1 MAVYKLFPEKD
12 AFIWSEQQ
20 TQNMGRDEIL
30 EISTYNDPDLVND
43 NIDTIP
49 SVTRALVKFNQSR
62 IDTIIDSVISRT
74 HTDHNDNWQAYFHLY
89 LANASNLPQT
99 YTLQCNAISQSWEMG
114 TGKLADRPRTHN
126 GVSWEYRSSSS
137 SAIAWQT
144 SSFQT
149 NVTSSDNG
157 IAGQRGGGNWF
168 ITPSASQTFNYTSDK
183 DISFSVRTIVERWH
197 SHSLHP
203 NVYPESFG
211 NEGFIVKYTGS
222 LEFNTA
228 SIQQLSY
235 FSMDT
240 HTIYP
245 PALTF
250 MWADYV
256 IDTGS
261 SPIISNNQFI
271 TTIGNLQPELTSN
284 SVYRFNVYSRDQ
296 YPPRSFQTQSVYLN
310 TKLLPTSSYWA
321 LKDIITGEMVVD
333 FHPVYTRLSSNPSY
347 NYFDVYADGL
357 EPERYYQ
364 ILIQTIVGGQAITV
378 DNPDYYFKIVR

>member
-30 EISTYNDPDLVND
+30 EISTYNDPDIVNG
-43 NIDTIP
+43 NLNLIP

-62 IDTIIDSVISRT
+62 IDSILDRIISQSITGTWFASF
-74 HTDHNDNWQAYFHLY
+74 NLY
-89 LANASNLPQT
+89 LANASSLPQT
-99 YTLQCNAISQSWEMG
+99 YRLECNAISQSWEMG
-114 TGKLADRPRTHN
+114 TGRLADRPRTHN

-157 IAGQRGGGNWF
+157 IPGQRGGGNWF
-168 ITPSASQTFNYTSDK
+168 ITPSSSLTFNYTSNK
-183 DISFSVRTIVERWH
+183 DINFPVRPIVERWH
-197 SHSLHP
+197 SHSVHP
-203 NVYPESFG
+203 GLYPESFG
-211 NEGFIVKYTGS
+211 NEGFIVRYTGS
-222 LEFNTA
+222 LEYNTS

-245 PALTF
+245 PSLTF
-250 MWADYV
+250 LWADYV

-261 SPIISNNQFI
+261 SPIINNNQFI
-271 TTIGNLQPELTSN
+271 TTVGNLQPELTSN
-284 SVYRFNVYSRDQ
+284 EVYRFNVYSRDQ

-310 TKLLPTSSYWA
+310 TKLLPTASCWA
-321 LKDIITGEMVVD
+321 LKDVITGEMVVN
-333 FHPVYTRLSSNPSY
+333 FHPIFTRLSSNPSY
-347 NYFDVYADGL
+347 NYFDIYTDGL

-364 ILIQTIVGGQAITV
+364 ILIQTTIGNQTITV

>member
-1 MAVYKLFPEKD
+1 MAIYKIFSEKD
-12 AFIWSEQQ
+12 SFIWSEQL

-30 EISTYNDPDLVND
+30 EISTYNDPDIVNS
-43 NIDTIP
+43 NISTIP
-49 SVTRALVKFNQSR
+49 SVTRALVKFPQSQ
-62 IDTIIDSVISRT
+62 IDLLLSGTINIANTSSTWDVFF
-74 HTDHNDNWQAYFHLY
+74 NLN

-114 TGKLADRPRTHN
+114 TGRLADRPRTHN
-126 GVSWEYRSSSS
+126 GVSWTYRFTSESSVT
-137 SAIAWQT
+137 WQT

-157 IAGQRGGGNWF
+157 LSGQRGGGNWY
-168 ITPSASQTFNYTSDK
+168 IIPSSSQTFNYTSDK
-183 DISFSVRTIVERWH
+183 DINFSVGSIVQRWY
-197 SHSLHP
+197 SHSLYP
-203 NVYPESFG
+203 NVYPEAFG
-211 NEGFIVKYTGS
+211 NEGFIIRYTAS
-222 LEFNTA
+222 QEFNTA

-256 IDTGS
+256 NNTGTS
-261 SPIISNNQFI
+261 SIINNNQFI
-271 TTIGNLQPELTSN
+271 TTIGNLQPELTARD
-284 SVYRFNVYSRDQ
+284 VYRFNVYSRDQ

-310 TKLLPTSSYWA
+310 TKLLPTASTWA

-333 FHPVYTRLSSNPSY
+333 FHPTYTRLSSNSSY
-347 NYFDVYADGL
+347 NYFDVYMNGL

-364 ILIQTIVGGQAITV
+364 ILIQTTINGQIITV

>member
-284 SVYRFNVYSRDQ
+284 SVYRFNVYS
-296 YPPRSFQTQSVYLN
+296 N
-310 TKLLPTSSYWA
+310 K
-321 LKDIITGEMVVD
+321 K
-333 FHPVYTRLSSNPSY
+333 
-347 NYFDVYADGL
+347 
-357 EPERYYQ
+357 ERC
-364 ILIQTIVGGQAITV
+364 
-378 DNPDYYFKIVR
+378 F

>member
-1 MAVYKLFPEKD
+1 
-12 AFIWSEQQ
+12 
-20 TQNMGRDEIL
+20 
-30 EISTYNDPDLVND
+30 
-43 NIDTIP
+43 
-49 SVTRALVKFNQSR
+49 
-62 IDTIIDSVISRT
+62 
-74 HTDHNDNWQAYFHLY
+74 
-89 LANASNLPQT
+89 
-99 YTLQCNAISQSWEMG
+99 MG

-137 SAIAWQT
+137 SAVAWQT

-157 IAGQRGGGNWF
+157 IPGQRGGGNWF
-168 ITPSASQTFNYTSDK
+168 IDPTAVRQFNYTSNK
-183 DISFSVRTIVERWH
+183 DINFNVKSIVERWH

-203 NVYPESFG
+203 GIYPEAFG
-211 NEGFIVKYTGS
+211 NEGFIVRYTGS

-245 PALTF
+245 PSLTF
-250 MWADYV
+250 KWDDHV
-256 IDTGS
+256 FDSGS
-261 SPIISNNQFI
+261 SPIINNNQFI
-271 TTIGNLQPELTSN
+271 TTIGNIMPEIPSRD
-284 SVYRFNVYSRDQ
+284 VYRFNVYSRDQ

-310 TKLLPTSSYWA
+310 TKLLPTASYWA
-321 LKDIITGEMVVD
+321 LKDVITGEMVID
-333 FHPVYTRLSSNPSY
+333 FDPQYTKLSSNPVY
-347 NYFDVYADGL
+347 NYFDVYMDGL

-364 ILIQTIVGGQAITV
+364 ILIQTTIGDQTITV

>member
-1 MAVYKLFPEKD
+1 MAVYKIFPEKD

-30 EISTYNDPDLVND
+30 EVSTYNDPAPTEGNLSE
-43 NIDTIP
+43 IP
-49 SVTRALVKFNQSR
+49 SVTRALVKFPQSQ
-62 IDTIIDSVISRT
+62 IDSLLDDVINIANTSSVWT
-74 HTDHNDNWQAYFHLY
+74 ATFNLY

-114 TGKLADRPRTHN
+114 TGKVADRPRTSN
-126 GVSWEYRSSSS
+126 GVSWTYRFS
-137 SAIAWQT
+137 SASAITWQT
-144 SSFQT
+144 SSFQA

-157 IAGQRGGGNWF
+157 ISGQRGGGNWF
-168 ITPSASQTFNYTSDK
+168 ITPSSSQTFNYTSDK
-183 DISFSVRTIVERWH
+183 DINFTVKPIVQRWY
-197 SHSLHP
+197 SHSLYP

-222 LEFNTA
+222 LEYNTS

-245 PALTF
+245 PSLTF

-256 IDTGS
+256 NNPGTS
-261 SPIISNNQFI
+261 SIINNNQFI
-271 TTIGNLQPELTSN
+271 TTIGNLQPELTARD
-284 SVYRFNVYSRDQ
+284 VYRFNVYSRDQ

-310 TKLLPTSSYWA
+310 TKILPTASCWA
-321 LKDIITGEMVVD
+321 LKDVVTGEMIVD
-333 FHPVYTRLSSNPSY
+333 FDPIYTRLSSNSTY

-364 ILIQTIVGGQAITV
+364 ILIQTTVNGQIITV

>member
-1 MAVYKLFPEKD
+1 MAVYKIFPEKD

-30 EISTYNDPDLVND
+30 DISTYNDPDIVNS
-43 NIDTIP
+43 NISLIP
-49 SVTRALVKFNQSR
+49 SVTRALVKFPQSQ
-62 IDTIIDSVISRT
+62 IDSLLDNVINIANTSSAWT
-74 HTDHNDNWQAYFHLY
+74 AIFNLY

-114 TGKLADRPRTHN
+114 TGRLADRPRTTN
-126 GVSWEYRSSSS
+126 GVSWTYRFS
-137 SAIAWQT
+137 SASAAAWQT

-157 IAGQRGGGNWF
+157 KPGQRGGGNWF
-168 ITPSASQTFNYTSDK
+168 ISPSSSQTFNYTSDK
-183 DISFSVRTIVERWH
+183 DINFSVRSIVERWH

-203 NVYPESFG
+203 GVYPEAFG

-222 LEFNTA
+222 LEYNTS

-256 IDTGS
+256 SNPGTS
-261 SPIISNNQFI
+261 SIVNNNQFI

-310 TKLLPTSSYWA
+310 TKLLPTASTWA
-321 LKDIITGEMVVD
+321 LKDVITGEMVVN

-364 ILIQTIVGGQAITV
+364 ILIQTIIGDQAITI

>member
-1 MAVYKLFPEKD
+1 MAVYKIFPEKD

-30 EISTYNDPDLVND
+30 EVSTYNDPAPTEGNLSE
-43 NIDTIP
+43 IP
-49 SVTRALVKFNQSR
+49 SVTRALVKFPQSQ
-62 IDTIIDSVISRT
+62 IDSLLDNVINIANTSSVWT
-74 HTDHNDNWQAYFHLY
+74 ATFNLY

-114 TGKLADRPRTHN
+114 TGKVADRPRTSN
-126 GVSWEYRSSSS
+126 GVSWTYRFSSA

-144 SSFQT
+144 SSFQA

-157 IAGQRGGGNWF
+157 LSGQRGGGNWF
-168 ITPSASQTFNYTSDK
+168 IAPSSSQTFNYTSDK
-183 DISFSVRTIVERWH
+183 DINFTVKPIIQRWY
-197 SHSLHP
+197 SHSLYP
-203 NVYPESFG
+203 NVYPEAFG

-222 LEFNTA
+222 LEYNTS

-256 IDTGS
+256 NNPGTS
-261 SPIISNNQFI
+261 SIVNNNQFI
-271 TTIGNLQPELTSN
+271 TTIGNLQPELTARD
-284 SVYRFNVYSRDQ
+284 VYRFNVYSRDQ

-310 TKLLPTSSYWA
+310 TKILPTASCWA
-321 LKDIITGEMVVD
+321 LKDVVTGEMIVNFD
-333 FHPVYTRLSSNPSY
+333 PIYTRLSSNSSY

-364 ILIQTIVGGQAITV
+364 ILIQTTVNGQIITV

>member
-1 MAVYKLFPEKD
+1 MAVYKIFPEKD

-30 EISTYNDPDLVND
+30 EISTYNDPSLID
-43 NIDTIP
+43 NNINEIP
-49 SVTRALVKFNQSR
+49 SVTRALVKFPQSQ
-62 IDTIIDSVISRT
+62 IDSTLDRIINRT
-74 HTDHNDNWQAYFHLY
+74 GTGNWSAYFNLY

-114 TGKLADRPRTHN
+114 TGKVADRPRTTN
-126 GVSWEYRSSSS
+126 GVSWEYRNSSF
-137 SAIAWQT
+137 SAIVWQT

-157 IAGQRGGGNWF
+157 IPGQRGGGNWF
-168 ITPSASQTFNYTSDK
+168 ITPSSSQTFNYTSNK
-183 DISFSVRTIVERWH
+183 DTNFDVTNIVRYWH
-197 SHSLHP
+197 SHSIHGDFP
-203 NVYPESFG
+203 NSFG
-211 NEGFIVKYTGS
+211 NQGFIVKYTGS
-222 LEFNTA
+222 LEFNTS
-228 SIQQLSY
+228 SIQQLSF

-245 PALTF
+245 PTLTF
-250 MWADYV
+250 LWADYV

-261 SPIISNNQFI
+261 SPIINNNQFI
-271 TTIGNLQPELTSN
+271 TTIGNLQSELPSN
-284 SVYRFNVYSRDQ
+284 DVYRFNVYSRDQ

-310 TKLLPTSSYWA
+310 TKLLPTASYWA
-321 LKDIITGEMVVD
+321 LKDVITGEMVVN

-364 ILIQTIVGGQAITV
+364 ILIQTIVGGQAITI

>member
-1 MAVYKLFPEKD
+1 MAVYKIFPEKD

-30 EISTYNDPDLVND
+30 EISTYNDPSLID
-43 NIDTIP
+43 NNTNEIP
-49 SVTRALVKFNQSR
+49 SVTRALVKFNQDR
-62 IDTIIDSVISRT
+62 INSVIDGT
-74 HTDHNDNWQAYFHLY
+74 IAGTATGNWTVFFNLY

-99 YTLQCNAISQSWEMG
+99 YTLQCNAVSQSWEMG
-114 TGKLADRPRTHN
+114 TGKVSDRPRTHN

-137 SAIAWQT
+137 SAVTWQT

-157 IAGQRGGGNWF
+157 ILGQRGGGNWF
-168 ITPSASQTFNYTSDK
+168 IAPSASQTFNYTSNK
-183 DISFSVRTIVERWH
+183 DINFNVRPIVERWH
-197 SHSLHP
+197 SHSVHP
-203 NVYPESFG
+203 GLYPESFG
-211 NEGFIVKYTGS
+211 NEGFIVRYTGS
-222 LEFNTA
+222 LEYNTS

-250 MWADYV
+250 MWVDYV
-256 IDTGS
+256 NNPGTS
-261 SPIISNNQFI
+261 SIINNNQFI
-271 TTIGNLQPELTSN
+271 TTIGNIQPELPSN
-284 SVYRFNVYSRDQ
+284 NVYRFNVYSRDQ

-310 TKLLPTSSYWA
+310 TKILPTASYWA
-321 LKDIITGEMVVD
+321 LKDVITGEMVVD
-333 FHPVYTRLSSNPSY
+333 FNPIFTRLSSNPSY
-347 NYFDVYADGL
+347 NYFDIYADGL

-364 ILIQTIVGGQAITV
+364 ILIQTTIGNQTITV

>member
-30 EISTYNDPDLVND
+30 EISTYNDPDIVNG
-43 NIDTIP
+43 NLNLIP
-49 SVTRALVKFNQSR
+49 SVTRALVKFPQQS
-62 IDTIIDSVISRT
+62 INTVLDQIINRT
-74 HTDHNDNWQAYFHLY
+74 GTGNWNVFFNLY
-89 LANASNLPQT
+89 LANASSLPQT
-99 YTLQCNAISQSWEMG
+99 YALKCNAISQSWEMG

-137 SAIAWQT
+137 SAVTWQT

-157 IAGQRGGGNWF
+157 ISGQRGGGNWF
-168 ITPSASQTFNYTSDK
+168 IFPSSSLTFNYTSNK
-183 DISFSVRTIVERWH
+183 DINFAVKPIVERWH

-211 NEGFIVKYTGS
+211 NEGFIVRYTGS

-256 IDTGS
+256 NNPGTS
-261 SPIISNNQFI
+261 SIVNNNQFI
-271 TTIGNLQPELTSN
+271 TTIGNIQPELPSN
-284 SVYRFNVYSRDQ
+284 NVYRFNVYSRDQ

-310 TKLLPTSSYWA
+310 TKILPTASYWA
-321 LKDIITGEMVVD
+321 LKDVITGEMVVD
-333 FHPVYTRLSSNPSY
+333 FDPIYTRLSSNPSY

-364 ILIQTIVGGQAITV
+364 ILIQTTIGDQTITV